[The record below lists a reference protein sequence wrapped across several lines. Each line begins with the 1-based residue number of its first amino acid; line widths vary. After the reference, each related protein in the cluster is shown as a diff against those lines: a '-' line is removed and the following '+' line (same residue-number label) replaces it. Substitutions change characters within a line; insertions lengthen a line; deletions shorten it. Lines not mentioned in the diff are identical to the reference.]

1 MENLPF
7 PSQEQ
12 SLYSKDDNDAYGKSG
27 VLDEK
32 LRHVEAE
39 RVRLALLEDKLRHLL
54 QVLLTLADLV
64 SGGAWVPVL
73 SVKEQTECR

>member
-1 MENLPF
+1 M
-7 PSQEQ
+7 
-12 SLYSKDDNDAYGKSG
+12 YSKDDNDAYGKSG

-64 SGGAWVPVL
+64 SGACALVSWIPCEGTYYM
-73 SVKEQTECR
+73 QIIII